1 MSWDKFILPNI
12 LDWSVLF
19 NGRRGEQTGERRTSF
34 IQEETL
40 IYGSWSLYQS
50 TIKKRSI
57 DLGSRT
63 FFFIKESI
71 QRRFDDLSVLGVD

>member
-1 MSWDKFILPNI
+1 MGGTFFLFAVNI
-12 LDWSVLF
+12 
-19 NGRRGEQTGERRTSF
+19 NNKCMTNNTSF

-40 IYGSWSLYQS
+40 IYGSWSFYQS

-57 DLGSRT
+57 DVGSRT